1 MPDETVAEFPY
12 DCMEMESAG
21 WNATR
26 LHCRVSRA
34 EFERK
39 FRRILQPIQAR
50 DSKFRRVTCVRTF
63 LSRTF
68 WLSFSLSLS
77 SSSSRSFNFSLSLS
91 ILACTSIRVTVC
103 DWSAEPFVRKTDDSR
118 LKEATWSPEMEL
130 SRAPASERSWLRF
143 RALLLLTQRVNFPG
157 RERCTKKRCNC
168 LLWLGIPNEN
178 FFQYALNVFRHRH
191 LMTIFARFLR
201 EFDTF
206 SFRYFRVNSNAVT
219 KLSSRDTFV

>member
-1 MPDETVAEFPY
+1 MKLSPNFHTTVWKWKAQAETQRDSIVECHEQNSSGSF
-12 DCMEMESAG
+12 AG
-21 WNATR
+21 SCSRFKLGIPSSDA
-26 LHCRVSRA
+26 SRA
-34 EFERK
+34 FERSC
-39 FRRILQPIQAR
+39 REPSGSL
-50 DSKFRRVTCVRTF
+50 
-63 LSRTF
+63 
-68 WLSFSLSLS
+68 SLSLS
-77 SSSSRSFNFSLSLS
+77 SSPSRSFNFSLSLS

-103 DWSAEPFVRKTDDSR
+103 DWSAEAFVRKTDDSR